1 MRNLE
6 INWRRAALLFSGW
19 TLVSIIFAGISY
31 AAAIGENNKEFGFVS
46 ALRLNLVKFYLWA
59 TLAPFLFS
67 FSRRFPIEF
76 RPLNLRNL
84 LLYFPALISFAGI
97 HQVIHLAVLWSITP
111 RWRRQFP
118 ALIDCYRA
126 YFGFG
131 FYIDLII
138 ALLIVIA
145 VHALLYY
152 QNFRAS
158 ELAQSSL
165 KSQLAQAQLRALKMQ
180 LHPHFLF
187 NTLHSI
193 SSLVLED
200 PPKANSMIAR
210 LGDFLRL
217 TLENSDQ
224 QLVSL
229 KEETEFLRCYLEIEQ
244 VRFGERLTVAF
255 ELEPQ
260 TLSAQVPHLIL
271 QPVVENAIQ
280 HAIAQRATRG
290 HINIKAKRLNS
301 SLLLEVRDNGPGI
314 TSKSDLSAT
323 KGVGLSNVRA
333 RLHQIYGSDFHFEI
347 GNARDGGLA
356 VVIEVPF
363 QREADFSTGDSMYEE
378 CADWSFDRG
387 RRSARAQIYP
397 SNVKG
402 RSRGRNCW

>member
-1 MRNLE
+1 MGYFKT
-6 INWRRAALLFSGW
+6 NWRRAGLLLGGW
-19 TLVSIIFAGISY
+19 TLVSVIFAAISY

-46 ALRLNLVKFYLWA
+46 ALRLNLVQFYLWA
-59 TLAPFLFS
+59 ILSPLLFK

-97 HQVIHLAVLWSITP
+97 HQLIHLAVLWSITP
-111 RWRRQFP
+111 RWRQQYP

-126 YFGFG
+126 YFAFG

-138 ALLIVIA
+138 ASLIVIA

-165 KSQLAQAQLRALKMQ
+165 KAQLAQAQLGALKMQ

-217 TLENSDQ
+217 TLDHADHE
-224 QLVSL
+224 LVTL
-229 KEETEFLRCYLEIEQ
+229 KEETEFLRAYLDIEQ
-244 VRFGERLTVAF
+244 VRFGDRLKVTF
-255 ELEPQ
+255 EMEPM

-271 QPVVENAIQ
+271 QPLVENAIQ
-280 HAIAQRATRG
+280 HAVAPRTAQSRIDIKAQRLDG
-290 HINIKAKRLNS
+290 LLRL
-301 SLLLEVRDNGPGI
+301 EGKDNGAGI
-314 TSKSDLSAT
+314 ASKSDLLELR
-323 KGVGLSNVRA
+323 GVGLNNVRA
-333 RLHQIYGSDFHFEI
+333 RLSQAYGSDFRFELTN
-347 GNARDGGLA
+347 GAEGGLT
-356 VVIEVPF
+356 VTMEIPF
-363 QREADFSTGDSMYEE
+363 RYDV
-378 CADWSFDRG
+378 
-387 RRSARAQIYP
+387 AR
-397 SNVKG
+397 
-402 RSRGRNCW
+402 

>member
-1 MRNLE
+1 MGNFKT
-6 INWRRAALLFSGW
+6 NWRRAALLFGGW
-19 TLVSIIFAGISY
+19 TLVSVIFAAISY

-46 ALRLNLVKFYLWA
+46 ALRLNLVQFYLWA
-59 TLAPFLFS
+59 ILSPLLFR

-111 RWRRQFP
+111 RLRRQFP

-138 ALLIVIA
+138 ASLIVIA

-217 TLENSDQ
+217 TLDHSDQ
-224 QLVSL
+224 QLVTL
-229 KEETEFLRCYLEIEQ
+229 KEETEFVRCYLEIEQ
-244 VRFGERLTVAF
+244 VRFGDRLTVEF
-255 ELEPQ
+255 KIEPA
-260 TLSAQVPHLIL
+260 TLGAEVPHLIL
-271 QPVVENAIQ
+271 QPLVENAIQ
-280 HAIAQRATRG
+280 HAIAPHATPGRIEIAARRRG
-290 HINIKAKRLNS
+290 D
-301 SLLLEVRDNGPGI
+301 SLHLEVSDTGLGLGRTENGIEGH
-314 TSKSDLSAT
+314 
-323 KGVGLSNVRA
+323 GVGLSNV
-333 RLHQIYGSDFHFEI
+333 
-347 GNARDGGLA
+347 
-356 VVIEVPF
+356 
-363 QREADFSTGDSMYEE
+363 
-378 CADWSFDRG
+378 
-387 RRSARAQIYP
+387 
-397 SNVKG
+397 
-402 RSRGRNCW
+402 

>member
-1 MRNLE
+1 MGNRK
-6 INWRRAALLFSGW
+6 INWRRAAFLFGGC
-19 TLVSIIFAGISY
+19 TLVSFIFAAVSY
-31 AAAIGENNKEFGFVS
+31 AAAVGENNKEFDFVS
-46 ALRLNLVKFYLWA
+46 ALRLNLVQFYLWA
-59 TLAPFLFS
+59 ILSPLIFR
-67 FSRRFPIEF
+67 FSRRFPIEL

-84 LLYFPALISFAGI
+84 FLHFPALVSFAGI
-97 HQVIHLAVLWSITP
+97 HQIIHLAVLWFITP
-111 RWRRQFP
+111 RLRRQFP

-138 ALLIVIA
+138 ASLIVIA

-165 KSQLAQAQLRALKMQ
+165 KTQLAQAQLRALKMQ

-229 KEETEFLRCYLEIEQ
+229 QEETEFLRCYLHIEP
-244 VRFGERLTVAF
+244 VRFGDRPPLAI
-255 ELEPQ
+255 ELAPPTLPPQ
-260 TLSAQVPHLIL
+260 APPRIL
-271 QPVVENAIQ
+271 QPAVARAIQ
-280 HAIAQRATRG
+280 HAIAPRAAGG
-290 HINIKAKRLNS
+290 HINIEAKRLK
-301 SLLLEVRDNGPGI
+301 SLLQVALTDHGPGI
-314 TSKSDLSAT
+314 S
-323 KGVGLSNVRA
+323 SNA
-333 RLHQIYGSDFHFEI
+333 NSL
-347 GNARDGGLA
+347 
-356 VVIEVPF
+356 
-363 QREADFSTGDSMYEE
+363 
-378 CADWSFDRG
+378 
-387 RRSARAQIYP
+387 
-397 SNVKG
+397 
-402 RSRGRNCW
+402 

>member
-1 MRNLE
+1 MGNFK
-6 INWRRAALLFSGW
+6 ISYRRATLLFLGW

-31 AAAIGENNKEFGFVS
+31 AAAIGENNKEFGFIS
-46 ALRLNLVKFYLWA
+46 ALRLNLVQFYVWA
-59 TLAPFLFS
+59 VLSPLVFR

-76 RPLNLRNL
+76 RPLNVRNL

-111 RWRRQFP
+111 RWRQKYP

-126 YFGFG
+126 YFAFG

-152 QNFRAS
+152 QSFRAS

-165 KSQLAQAQLRALKMQ
+165 KTDLAQAQLRALKMQ

-217 TLENSDQ
+217 TIDNSDQ
-224 QLVSL
+224 QLVTL
-229 KEETEFLRCYLEIEQ
+229 KEETEFLHCYLDIEQ
-244 VRFGERLTVAF
+244 VRFGDRLTVTF

-260 TLSAQVPHLIL
+260 ALSAQVPHLIL

-280 HAIAQRATRG
+280 HAIAPRSTRG
-290 HINIKAKRLNS
+290 HINIEAKRLNS
-301 SLLLEVRDNGPGI
+301 LLRIAIRDNGPGI
-314 TSKSDLSAT
+314 SSNANLPWKQ
-323 KGVGLSNVRA
+323 GVGLTNVRT
-333 RLHQIYGSDFHFEI
+333 RLQQIYGPDFRFELM
-347 GNARDGGLA
+347 NTKGGGVTA
-356 VVIEVPF
+356 FMEIPF
-363 QREADFSTGDSMYEE
+363 EREPNPNIDQQST
-378 CADWSFDRG
+378 
-387 RRSARAQIYP
+387 
-397 SNVKG
+397 
-402 RSRGRNCW
+402 

>member
-1 MRNLE
+1 MENVT
-6 INWRRAALLFSGW
+6 IKCRRAALLFVGW

-46 ALRLNLVKFYLWA
+46 ALRLNLVQFYLWA
-59 TLAPFLFS
+59 MLSPLVFR
-67 FSRRFPIEF
+67 FSRHFPIEL
-76 RPLNLRNL
+76 RPLNVRNL
-84 LLYFPALISFAGI
+84 LLYFPAIISFAGI
-97 HQVIHLAVLWSITP
+97 HQVIHLAVLWSIIP
-111 RWRRQFP
+111 RWRQKYP

-126 YFGFG
+126 YFAFG

-152 QNFRAS
+152 QSFRAS

-165 KSQLAQAQLRALKMQ
+165 KAQLAQAQLRALKMQ

-200 PPKANSMIAR
+200 APKANSMIAR

-217 TLENSDQ
+217 TVDNSEQ
-224 QLVSL
+224 QLVTL
-229 KEETEFLRCYLEIEQ
+229 KEETEFLRCYLDIEQ
-244 VRFGERLTVAF
+244 VRFGDRLTVAF

-280 HAIAQRATRG
+280 HAIAPRAAQG
-290 HINIKAKRLNS
+290 HINIEAKRLNS
-301 SLLLEVRDNGPGI
+301 LLRVAISDNGPGI
-314 TSKSDLSAT
+314 TSNAHSLGK
-323 KGVGLSNVRA
+323 KCVGLSNVRS
-333 RLHQIYGSDFHFEI
+333 RLQQIYGPDFRFELM
-347 GNARDGGLA
+347 NAGDGGLT
-356 VVIEVPF
+356 VVIEIPF
-363 QREADFSTGDSMYEE
+363 QREANFGIE
-378 CADWSFDRG
+378 
-387 RRSARAQIYP
+387 QQL
-397 SNVKG
+397 K
-402 RSRGRNCW
+402 

>member
-1 MRNLE
+1 MGIFT
-6 INWRRAALLFSGW
+6 INWRRVVLLFGGW

-46 ALRLNLVKFYLWA
+46 ALRLHLVQFYVWA
-59 TLAPFLFS
+59 ILTPFVFR
-67 FSRRFPIEF
+67 FTRRFPIEL
-76 RPLNLRNL
+76 RPLNVRNL

-97 HQVIHLAVLWSITP
+97 HQIIHLAVLWSISP
-111 RWRRQFP
+111 KWRQRYP

-126 YFGFG
+126 YFAFG
-131 FYIDLII
+131 FYIDLLI

-152 QNFRAS
+152 QSFRAS

-165 KSQLAQAQLRALKMQ
+165 KTQLAQAQLRALKMQ

-217 TLENSDQ
+217 TVDNSEQ
-224 QLVSL
+224 QLVTL
-229 KEETEFLRCYLEIEQ
+229 KEETEFLRCYLDIEQ
-244 VRFGERLTVAF
+244 VRFGDRLTVAF

-271 QPVVENAIQ
+271 QPIVENAIQ
-280 HAIAQRATRG
+280 HAIAPRAARG
-290 HINIKAKRLNS
+290 HINIEAKRLNS
-301 SLLLEVRDNGPGI
+301 LLRVAISDNGPGI
-314 TSKSDLSAT
+314 SSNANLIRS
-323 KGVGLSNVRA
+323 KGVGLSNVRT
-333 RLHQIYGSDFHFEI
+333 RLHQFYGSDFRFELT
-347 GNARDGGLA
+347 NADDGGLT
-356 VVIEVPF
+356 VVMEIPF
-363 QREADFSTGDSMYEE
+363 QREADH
-378 CADWSFDRG
+378 AL
-387 RRSARAQIYP
+387 Q
-397 SNVKG
+397 
-402 RSRGRNCW
+402 

>member
-1 MRNLE
+1 MGYFKT
-6 INWRRAALLFSGW
+6 NWRRAGLLLGGW
-19 TLVSIIFAGISY
+19 TLVSVICAAISY

-46 ALRLNLVKFYLWA
+46 ALRLNLVQFYLWA
-59 TLAPFLFS
+59 ILSPLLFK
-67 FSRRFPIEF
+67 FSRRFPTEF

-84 LLYFPALISFAGI
+84 LLYFPALISFTGI
-97 HQVIHLAVLWSITP
+97 HQLIHLAVLWSITP
-111 RWRRQFP
+111 RWRQQYP

-126 YFGFG
+126 YFAFG

-138 ALLIVIA
+138 ASLIVVA

-165 KSQLAQAQLRALKMQ
+165 ITQLAQAQLRALKMQ

-193 SSLVLED
+193 SSLILED
-200 PPKANSMIAR
+200 PPKANSMIAQ

-217 TLENSDQ
+217 TLENSNQ

-244 VRFGERLTVAF
+244 VRFGDRLTVAL

-260 TLSAQVPHLIL
+260 TLSVQVPHLIL

-280 HAIAQRATRG
+280 HAIAPRSARG
-290 HINIKAKRLNS
+290 HINIEAKRLNS
-301 SLLLEVRDNGPGI
+301 LLRLEVKDNGPGI
-314 TSKSDLSAT
+314 TLNTDLLGAE
-323 KGVGLSNVRA
+323 GVGLSNVRA
-333 RLHQIYGSDFHFEI
+333 RLHQIYGSDSRFELM
-347 GNARDGGLA
+347 NARDGGLA
-356 VVIEVPF
+356 VVMEIPF
-363 QREADFSTGDSMYEE
+363 QREADF
-378 CADWSFDRG
+378 
-387 RRSARAQIYP
+387 
-397 SNVKG
+397 
-402 RSRGRNCW
+402 

>member
-1 MRNLE
+1 MGNLK
-6 INWRRAALLFSGW
+6 INWRRAALLLGCW
-19 TLVSIIFAGISY
+19 TLVSVIFAAISY

-46 ALRLNLVKFYLWA
+46 ALRLNLVQFYLWA
-59 TLAPFLFS
+59 ILSPLLFK

-97 HQVIHLAVLWSITP
+97 HQLIHLAVLWSITP
-111 RWRRQFP
+111 RWRQQYP

-126 YFGFG
+126 YFAFG

-138 ALLIVIA
+138 ASLIVVA

-165 KSQLAQAQLRALKMQ
+165 KTQLAQAQLRALKMQ

-217 TLENSDQ
+217 TVDNSDQ
-224 QLVSL
+224 QLVTL
-229 KEETEFLRCYLEIEQ
+229 KEETEFLRCYLDIEQ
-244 VRFGERLTVAF
+244 VRFGDRLTVTF

-260 TLSAQVPHLIL
+260 TLSVQVPHLIL

-280 HAIAQRATRG
+280 HAIAPRASRG
-290 HINIKAKRLNS
+290 HINIEAKRLNS
-301 SLLLEVRDNGPGI
+301 LLRLEVRDNGPGI
-314 TSKSDLSAT
+314 ASNGDLLGT
-323 KGVGLSNVRA
+323 EGVGLSNVRA
-333 RLHQIYGSDFHFEI
+333 RLHQIYGSDFRFELM
-347 GNARDGGLA
+347 NR
-356 VVIEVPF
+356 
-363 QREADFSTGDSMYEE
+363 
-378 CADWSFDRG
+378 
-387 RRSARAQIYP
+387 
-397 SNVKG
+397 
-402 RSRGRNCW
+402 

>member
-1 MRNLE
+1 MDN
-6 INWRRAALLFSGW
+6 IKVNWRRAALLFGGW
-19 TLVSIIFAGISY
+19 TLVSVIFAAVSY

-46 ALRLNLVKFYLWA
+46 ALRLNLVQFYLWA
-59 TLAPFLFS
+59 ILSPLLFK

-84 LLYFPALISFAGI
+84 LLYFPAVISFAGI
-97 HQVIHLAVLWSITP
+97 HQTVHLAILWSITP
-111 RWRRQFP
+111 RWRQQFP
-118 ALIDCYRA
+118 AFIDCYRA
-126 YFGFG
+126 YFAFG

-138 ALLIVIA
+138 ASLIVVA

-165 KSQLAQAQLRALKMQ
+165 KTQLAQSQLRALKMQ

-224 QLVSL
+224 QLVTL
-229 KEETEFLRCYLEIEQ
+229 KEETEFLRCYLDIEQ
-244 VRFGERLTVAF
+244 VRFGDRLTVAL

-271 QPVVENAIQ
+271 QPVVENTIQ
-280 HAIAQRATRG
+280 HAIAPHATRG
-290 HINIKAKRLNS
+290 HINIEARRLNG
-301 SLLLEVRDNGPGI
+301 LLRLEVRDNGPGI
-314 TSKSDLSAT
+314 TSNSDWLGM

-333 RLHQIYGSDFHFEI
+333 RLDQIYGCDFRFELI
-347 GNARDGGLA
+347 NVRDGGLA
-356 VVIEVPF
+356 VVMEIPF
-363 QREADFSTGDSMYEE
+363 QREANF
-378 CADWSFDRG
+378 
-387 RRSARAQIYP
+387 
-397 SNVKG
+397 
-402 RSRGRNCW
+402 

>member
-1 MRNLE
+1 MGNFK
-6 INWRRAALLFSGW
+6 ISYRRATLLFLGW

-31 AAAIGENNKEFGFVS
+31 AAAVGENNKEFGFIS
-46 ALRLNLVKFYLWA
+46 ALRLNLVQFYVWA
-59 TLAPFLFS
+59 VLSPLVFR

-76 RPLNLRNL
+76 RPLNVRNL

-111 RWRRQFP
+111 RWRQKYP
-118 ALIDCYRA
+118 ALTDCYRA
-126 YFGFG
+126 YFAFG

-145 VHALLYY
+145 VHTLLYY
-152 QNFRAS
+152 QSFRAS

-165 KSQLAQAQLRALKMQ
+165 KTDLAQAQLRALKMQ

-217 TLENSDQ
+217 TVDNSDQ
-224 QLVSL
+224 QLVTL
-229 KEETEFLRCYLEIEQ
+229 KEETEFLRCYLDIEQ
-244 VRFGERLTVAF
+244 VRFGDRLTVTF

-280 HAIAQRATRG
+280 HAIAPRSTRG
-290 HINIKAKRLNS
+290 HINIEAKRLNS
-301 SLLLEVRDNGPGI
+301 LLRVAISDNGPGI
-314 TSKSDLSAT
+314 SSNANLPWKQ
-323 KGVGLSNVRA
+323 GVGLTNVRT
-333 RLHQIYGSDFHFEI
+333 RLQQIYGPDFRFELMNTN
-347 GNARDGGLA
+347 GGGLTA
-356 VVIEVPF
+356 VMEIPF
-363 QREADFSTGDSMYEE
+363 EREPNPGIDQQST
-378 CADWSFDRG
+378 
-387 RRSARAQIYP
+387 
-397 SNVKG
+397 
-402 RSRGRNCW
+402 

>member
-1 MRNLE
+1 MENFT
-6 INWRRAALLFSGW
+6 IKCRRAALLFVGW

-31 AAAIGENNKEFGFVS
+31 AAAVGENNKEFGFVP
-46 ALRLNLVKFYLWA
+46 ALRLNLVQFYVWA
-59 TLAPFLFS
+59 ILSPVVFR
-67 FSRRFPIEF
+67 FSRRFPVEL
-76 RPLNLRNL
+76 RPLNVRNL

-111 RWRRQFP
+111 RWRQKYP
-118 ALIDCYRA
+118 ALLDCYRA
-126 YFGFG
+126 YFAFG
-131 FYIDLII
+131 FYVDLII

-165 KSQLAQAQLRALKMQ
+165 KARLAQAQLKALKMQ

-200 PPKANSMIAR
+200 PQKANSMIAR

-217 TLENSDQ
+217 TLENSNQ
-224 QLVSL
+224 QLISL

-244 VRFGERLTVAF
+244 VRFGDRLAVTF
-255 ELEPQ
+255 ELDPQ

-280 HAIAQRATRG
+280 HAIAPRATRG
-290 HINIKAKRLNS
+290 HINIEAKRLNS
-301 SLLLEVRDNGPGI
+301 LLRLEVKDNGPGI
-314 TSKSDLSAT
+314 TLNTDLLGAE
-323 KGVGLSNVRA
+323 GVGLSNVRA
-333 RLHQIYGSDFHFEI
+333 RLHQIYGSDSRFELM
-347 GNARDGGLA
+347 NARDGGLA
-356 VVIEVPF
+356 VVMEIPF
-363 QREADFSTGDSMYEE
+363 QREADS
-378 CADWSFDRG
+378 
-387 RRSARAQIYP
+387 
-397 SNVKG
+397 
-402 RSRGRNCW
+402 

>member
-1 MRNLE
+1 M
-6 INWRRAALLFSGW
+6 ALLFGGW
-19 TLVSIIFAGISY
+19 TLVGVIFAAVSY

-46 ALRLNLVKFYLWA
+46 ALRLNLVQFYLWA
-59 TLAPFLFS
+59 ILSPLLFR
-67 FSRRFPIEF
+67 FSRHFPIEF

-84 LLYFPALISFAGI
+84 LLHFPALISFAGI
-97 HQVIHLAVLWSITP
+97 HQAIHLAVLWSITP
-111 RWRRQFP
+111 RLRRQFP

-138 ALLIVIA
+138 ASLIVIA

-165 KSQLAQAQLRALKMQ
+165 KTQLVQAQLRALKMQ

-200 PPKANSMIAR
+200 PTKANSMIAR

-244 VRFGERLTVAF
+244 VRFGDRLTLEF

-260 TLSAQVPHLIL
+260 TLSAQLPHLIL

-280 HAIAQRATRG
+280 HAIAPRATRG
-290 HINIKAKRLNS
+290 HINIEAKRLNS
-301 SLLLEVRDNGPGI
+301 LLRLEVRDNGPGI
-314 TSKSDLSAT
+314 TLNGDLLRT
-323 KGVGLSNVRA
+323 EGVGLSNVRA
-333 RLHQIYGSDFHFEI
+333 RLHQIYGSNFRFELM
-347 GNARDGGLA
+347 NARDGGLA
-356 VVIEVPF
+356 IVMEIPF
-363 QREADFSTGDSMYEE
+363 QREADF
-378 CADWSFDRG
+378 
-387 RRSARAQIYP
+387 
-397 SNVKG
+397 
-402 RSRGRNCW
+402 

>member
-1 MRNLE
+1 MENFT
-6 INWRRAALLFSGW
+6 IKCRRAALLFVGW

-46 ALRLNLVKFYLWA
+46 ALRLNLVQFYLWA
-59 TLAPFLFS
+59 ILSPLVFR
-67 FSRRFPIEF
+67 FSRRFPIEL
-76 RPLNLRNL
+76 RPLNVRNL

-97 HQVIHLAVLWSITP
+97 HQVIHLAVLWSIIP
-111 RWRRQFP
+111 RWRQKYP

-126 YFGFG
+126 YFAFG

-152 QNFRAS
+152 QSFRAS

-165 KSQLAQAQLRALKMQ
+165 KAQLAQAQLRALKMQ

-200 PPKANSMIAR
+200 APKANSMIAR

-217 TLENSDQ
+217 TVDNSEQ
-224 QLVSL
+224 QLVTL
-229 KEETEFLRCYLEIEQ
+229 KEETEFLRCYLDIEQ
-244 VRFGERLTVAF
+244 VRFGDRLTVAF

-280 HAIAQRATRG
+280 HAIAPRAAQG

-301 SLLLEVRDNGPGI
+301 LLRVAISDSGPGI
-314 TSKSDLSAT
+314 SSNANSLGK
-323 KGVGLSNVRA
+323 KGVGLSNVRS
-333 RLHQIYGSDFHFEI
+333 RLKQIYGPDFRFELM
-347 GNARDGGLA
+347 NAGDGGLT
-356 VVIEVPF
+356 VVIEIPF
-363 QREADFSTGDSMYEE
+363 QREAISGIEQQST
-378 CADWSFDRG
+378 
-387 RRSARAQIYP
+387 
-397 SNVKG
+397 
-402 RSRGRNCW
+402 

>member
-1 MRNLE
+1 MGYLKT
-6 INWRRAALLFSGW
+6 NWRRAAFVFGGC
-19 TLVSIIFAGISY
+19 TLVSVIFAAVSY
-31 AAAIGENNKEFGFVS
+31 AAAVGENNKEFDFVS
-46 ALRLNLVKFYLWA
+46 ALRLNLVQFYLWA
-59 TLAPFLFS
+59 ILSPFIFR
-67 FSRRFPIEF
+67 FSRRFPIEL

-84 LLYFPALISFAGI
+84 FLHFPALVSFAGI
-97 HQVIHLAVLWSITP
+97 HQIIHLAVLWFITP
-111 RWRRQFP
+111 RLRRQFP

-138 ALLIVIA
+138 ASLIVIA

-165 KSQLAQAQLRALKMQ
+165 KAQLAQAQLRALKMQ

-229 KEETEFLRCYLEIEQ
+229 KEETEFLRCYLDIEQ
-244 VRFGERLTVAF
+244 VRFGDRLTLAF

-260 TLSAQVPHLIL
+260 TLPAQVPHLIL

-280 HAIAQRATRG
+280 HAIAPRATRG
-290 HINIKAKRLNS
+290 HIKIEAKRLNS
-301 SLLLEVRDNGPGI
+301 LLRLEVRDNGPGI
-314 TSKSDLSAT
+314 ISNSDLFGAE
-323 KGVGLSNVRA
+323 GVGLSNVRA
-333 RLHQIYGSDFHFEI
+333 RLHQIYGCEFRFELI
-347 GNARDGGLA
+347 TARHGGLG
-356 VVIEVPF
+356 VGTQIPF
-363 QREADFSTGDSMYEE
+363 PREPDLRLAETKDH
-378 CADWSFDRG
+378 
-387 RRSARAQIYP
+387 
-397 SNVKG
+397 
-402 RSRGRNCW
+402 

>member
-1 MRNLE
+1 MGNFK
-6 INWRRAALLFSGW
+6 ISYRRATLLFLGW

-31 AAAIGENNKEFGFVS
+31 AAAIGENNKEFGFIS
-46 ALRLNLVKFYLWA
+46 ALRLNLVQFYVWA
-59 TLAPFLFS
+59 VLSPLVFR

-76 RPLNLRNL
+76 RPLNVRNL

-111 RWRRQFP
+111 RWRQKYP

-126 YFGFG
+126 YFAFG

-145 VHALLYY
+145 VHTLLYY
-152 QNFRAS
+152 QSFRAS

-165 KSQLAQAQLRALKMQ
+165 KAQLAQAQLRALKMQ

-217 TLENSDQ
+217 TLDHSGQ
-224 QLVSL
+224 QLVTL

-244 VRFGERLTVAF
+244 VRFGDRLTVEF
-255 ELEPQ
+255 QIEPAA
-260 TLSAQVPHLIL
+260 LAAEVPHLIL

-280 HAIAQRATRG
+280 HAIAPRATPG
-290 HINIKAKRLNS
+290 SIEVAAKQTNG
-301 SLLLEVRDNGPGI
+301 LLRIEVTDNGPGLT
-314 TSKSDLSAT
+314 TS
-323 KGVGLSNVRA
+323 GVALESQGLGLKNVRA
-333 RLHQIYGSDFHFEI
+333 RLEQLYGNQHCFEVS
-347 GNARDGGLA
+347 NRPEGGVT
-356 VVIEVPF
+356 VVM
-363 QREADFSTGDSMYEE
+363 QFSFRAEE
-378 CADWSFDRG
+378 
-387 RRSARAQIYP
+387 
-397 SNVKG
+397 
-402 RSRGRNCW
+402 

>member
-1 MRNLE
+1 MGNLKM
-6 INWRRAALLFSGW
+6 NWRRAALLFVGW
-19 TLVSIIFAGISY
+19 TLVGIIFAGISY

-46 ALRLNLVKFYLWA
+46 ALRLNLVQFYLWA
-59 TLAPFLFS
+59 ILTPFVFR
-67 FSRRFPIEF
+67 FSRRFPIEL
-76 RPLNLRNL
+76 RPLNVRNL

-97 HQVIHLAVLWSITP
+97 HQVIHLAVLWSISP
-111 RWRRQFP
+111 HWRQRYP

-126 YFGFG
+126 YFAFG

-165 KSQLAQAQLRALKMQ
+165 KTQLAQAQLTALKMQ

-200 PPKANSMIAR
+200 PQKANSMIAR

-217 TLENSDQ
+217 TIENSEQ
-224 QLVSL
+224 QLVTL
-229 KEETEFLRCYLEIEQ
+229 EEETEFLRCYLDIEQ
-244 VRFGERLTVAF
+244 VRFGDRLTVAF

-271 QPVVENAIQ
+271 QPIVENAIQ
-280 HAIAQRATRG
+280 HAIAPRAARG
-290 HINIKAKRLNS
+290 HINIEAKRLNS
-301 SLLLEVRDNGPGI
+301 FLRVAVSDNGPGI
-314 TSKSDLSAT
+314 SSNSKLPGK
-323 KGVGLSNVRA
+323 KGVGLTNVRA
-333 RLHQIYGSDFHFEI
+333 RLQQIYGPGFRFELMNG
-347 GNARDGGLA
+347 GNGGLT
-356 VVIEVPF
+356 VVMEIPV
-363 QREADFSTGDSMYEE
+363 QHEANFGIAQQSNEESTNKSL
-378 CADWSFDRG
+378 DR
-387 RRSARAQIYP
+387 
-397 SNVKG
+397 
-402 RSRGRNCW
+402 

>member
-1 MRNLE
+1 MGNLK
-6 INWRRAALLFSGW
+6 INWRRAALLFGGW
-19 TLVSIIFAGISY
+19 TLVSVIFAAISY
-31 AAAIGENNKEFGFVS
+31 AAAIGENNKEFGFAS
-46 ALRLNLVKFYLWA
+46 ALKLNLVQFYLWA
-59 TLAPFLFS
+59 ILAPLVFR

-84 LLYFPALISFAGI
+84 FLYFPALISFAGI
-97 HQVIHLAVLWSITP
+97 HQVIHLAVFWSITP
-111 RWRRQFP
+111 RWRQRFP
-118 ALIDCYRA
+118 ALVDCYRA

-138 ALLIVIA
+138 ASLIVIA

-165 KSQLAQAQLRALKMQ
+165 KTQLAQAQLRALKMQ

-200 PPKANSMIAR
+200 PAKANSMIAR

-224 QLVSL
+224 QLISL
-229 KEETEFLRCYLEIEQ
+229 KDEVEFLRCYLEIEQ
-244 VRFGERLTVAF
+244 VRFGDRLTVVF

-280 HAIAQRATRG
+280 HAIAPRAIRG
-290 HINIKAKRLNS
+290 HINIEAKRLD
-301 SLLLEVRDNGPGI
+301 SLLRLEVTDNGPGMAPNN
-314 TSKSDLSAT
+314 DLLEGT
-323 KGVGLSNVRA
+323 GVGLRNVRA
-333 RLHQIYGSDFHFEI
+333 RLHQIYRSDFCFELV
-347 GNARDGGLA
+347 NAKDGGLA
-356 VVIEVPF
+356 VVMEIPF
-363 QREADFSTGDSMYEE
+363 QREAD
-378 CADWSFDRG
+378 C
-387 RRSARAQIYP
+387 
-397 SNVKG
+397 
-402 RSRGRNCW
+402 

>member
-1 MRNLE
+1 MENFT
-6 INWRRAALLFSGW
+6 IKCRRATLLFVGW

-46 ALRLNLVKFYLWA
+46 ALRLNLVQFYLWA
-59 TLAPFLFS
+59 ILSPLVFR
-67 FSRRFPIEF
+67 FSRRFPIEL
-76 RPLNLRNL
+76 RPLNVRNL
-84 LLYFPALISFAGI
+84 LLYFPALISFAGV
-97 HQVIHLAVLWSITP
+97 HQLIQLAVLWSITP
-111 RWRRQFP
+111 RWRQKYP
-118 ALIDCYRA
+118 ALIDCYRG
-126 YFGFG
+126 YFAFG

-165 KSQLAQAQLRALKMQ
+165 KTQLAQAQLRALKMQ

-217 TLENSDQ
+217 TVDNSEQ
-224 QLVSL
+224 QLVTL
-229 KEETEFLRCYLEIEQ
+229 KEETEFLRCYLDIEQ
-244 VRFGERLTVAF
+244 VRFGDRLTVAF

-280 HAIAQRATRG
+280 HAIAPRAAQG

-301 SLLLEVRDNGPGI
+301 LLQVAISDSGPGI
-314 TSKSDLSAT
+314 GSNANSLGK
-323 KGVGLSNVRA
+323 KGVGLSNVRS
-333 RLHQIYGSDFHFEI
+333 RLQQIYGPDFRFELMNA
-347 GNARDGGLA
+347 GNGGLT
-356 VVIEVPF
+356 VVIEIPF
-363 QREADFSTGDSMYEE
+363 QREAISGIEQQST
-378 CADWSFDRG
+378 
-387 RRSARAQIYP
+387 
-397 SNVKG
+397 
-402 RSRGRNCW
+402 

>member
-1 MRNLE
+1 MAKLE
-6 INWRRAALLFSGW
+6 INWRRTALLFSGW

-46 ALRLNLVKFYLWA
+46 ALRLNLVQFYLWA
-59 TLAPFLFS
+59 ILSPILFR

-76 RPLNLRNL
+76 RPLNVRNL
-84 LLYFPALISFAGI
+84 LLYFPALVSFAGV
-97 HQVIHLAVLWSITP
+97 HQIIHLAVLWSITP
-111 RWRRQFP
+111 RWRQRFP

-126 YFGFG
+126 YFAFG

-152 QNFRAS
+152 ESFRAS

-165 KSQLAQAQLRALKMQ
+165 KTQLAQAQLRALKMQ

-200 PPKANSMIAR
+200 PAKANSMIAR

-217 TLENSDQ
+217 TLENSNQ
-224 QLVSL
+224 QMVSL

-244 VRFGERLTVAF
+244 VRFGDRLTVAL

-260 TLSAQVPHLIL
+260 TLSVQVPHLIL

-280 HAIAQRATRG
+280 HAIAPRTTRG
-290 HINIKAKRLNS
+290 QINIEAKRFNNLVR
-301 SLLLEVRDNGPGI
+301 LEVRDNGPGI
-314 TSKSDLSAT
+314 ASNDALTRT
-323 KGVGLSNVRA
+323 EGVGLSNVRA
-333 RLHQIYGSDFHFEI
+333 RLHQIYGSEFRFELM
-347 GNARDGGLA
+347 NASDGGLT
-356 VVIEVPF
+356 VLMEIPF
-363 QREADFSTGDSMYEE
+363 RRQTDF
-378 CADWSFDRG
+378 
-387 RRSARAQIYP
+387 
-397 SNVKG
+397 
-402 RSRGRNCW
+402 